1 MKIPF
6 RRDTSAERRKTLE
19 ATSSAA
25 ATLASLRA
33 ERQAALLD
41 SGLEEIEKHDNAIAA
56 QERRIAT
63 LQEKLR
69 LLTDEQKRERD
80 DQREADRQTAIKVI
94 ESKLKKREALATE
107 LEAAIAA
114 VEECYFALV
123 EFLSITG
130 DWPFAMAPGF
140 GRIDLRGIQKETAWA
155 MYSAGRPVGGHSR
168 LPAGESLDL
177 GVSGIRPEG
186 IAGLVARENRQ
197 IIESLQIASLG
208 RDDEPESDA
217 A

>member
-1 MKIPF
+1 MMKIPF

-130 DWPFAMAPGF
+130 DWPRYGARLWQNRPSRHSERNGLGHVLRWQTRWRALPPASRRVFGF
-140 GRIDLRGIQKETAWA
+140 GRERH
-155 MYSAGRPVGGHSR
+155 SAGRHRRPGRQRKPADHRKPADR
-168 LPAGESLDL
+168 LAWS
-177 GVSGIRPEG
+177 
-186 IAGLVARENRQ
+186 
-197 IIESLQIASLG
+197 
-208 RDDEPESDA
+208 
-217 A
+217 